1 MQWTTASNKGR
12 SFRSCRCTVVF
23 AAVAAFA
30 GCAKEEVAERSVS
43 PGSVLRLVTTAEAA
57 PYSYEDPTTGELVGD
72 EIDIARL
79 AAQKLGCTLVTDK
92 EPVFEKLLVDL
103 ASGEAD
109 MAASAITITPAREED
124 FDFSIPYA
132 TEGGMFLYRA
142 GEPMPTMIL
151 AEHIR
156 VATVNLLTHDFYLSL
171 HGIDPIRF
179 ETYAEAV
186 KSLEDG
192 AVDAV
197 YYDSSAVR
205 DSVRLSGGRLAASRM
220 ETRENFAIVIAKGRP
235 DLKAALDAAITELKE
250 RRK

>member
-1 MQWTTASNKGR
+1 MER
-12 SFRSCRCTVVF
+12 SFRSWRCAIVF

-57 PYSYEDPTTGELVGD
+57 PYSYEDPATGELVGD

-79 AAQKLGCTLVTDK
+79 AAEKLGCTLVTDK

-151 AEHIR
+151 AEH
-156 VATVNLLTHDFYLSL
+156 
-171 HGIDPIRF
+171 
-179 ETYAEAV
+179 
-186 KSLEDG
+186 
-192 AVDAV
+192 
-197 YYDSSAVR
+197 
-205 DSVRLSGGRLAASRM
+205 M
-220 ETRENFAIVIAKGRP
+220 
-235 DLKAALDAAITELKE
+235 
-250 RRK
+250 